1 MFHHTFRIL
10 YKLIWLLSVN
20 KVHVFILKK
29 KKKKKNDDICFGH
42 ASLSST
48 LSAILSSSV
57 F

>member
-29 KKKKKNDDICFGH
+29 KKKNDDICFGH

>member
-29 KKKKKNDDICFGH
+29 KKKKNDDICFGY